1 MNLLPYSMIKKQVV
15 DFVSAVWLHFWY
27 VVLGNMV
34 VAILRIAIEKTI
46 GISLMLEQNQDYQK
60 TQNYLAMSIL
70 IAPILEELVFRLH
83 LSQKNQHFVISIS
96 LFIFLSLFFWN
107 KDVLNWR
114 DLDTQVMYINFLWI
128 GWLYLRRDKSI
139 SF

>member
-70 IAPILEELVFRLH
+70 IAPILE
-83 LSQKNQHFVISIS
+83 
-96 LFIFLSLFFWN
+96 
-107 KDVLNWR
+107 
-114 DLDTQVMYINFLWI
+114 
-128 GWLYLRRDKSI
+128 
-139 SF
+139 